1 MHSTAHLYDEIKY
14 LSLQFIHFEQLIAH
28 RKGYSMKLLSI
39 FFLVLFNIK
48 VFDTAKCCINNLFT
62 FNEQLKQRPT
72 IKKFVVLLYGI
83 VSTL

>member
-1 MHSTAHLYDEIKY
+1 MHSSAHIYDEIKY
-14 LSLQFIHFEQLIAH
+14 LSLDIIHSE
-28 RKGYSMKLLSI
+28 LLSI

-72 IKKFVVLLYGI
+72 IKKCGSAVWHCIDALTCSSGRVAKLNN
-83 VSTL
+83 